1 MTKRFQAESQ
11 EAYKIRRAYEKTL
24 QLQMLNGTI
33 ATKGKLLNRTKRRA
47 LEFHDVKHQL
57 QTKIEE
63 TIEFG
68 EKLHSTSRS
77 IELVCAKRT
86 YLKYRA
92 TASNEWLSKH
102 LTDVVRI
109 VDSPIR
115 SLAAQE

>member
-1 MTKRFQAESQ
+1 MTKRFQDESQ
-11 EAYKIRRAYEKTL
+11 EAYNIRRAYEKTIRR
-24 QLQMLNGTI
+24 QMLNG
-33 ATKGKLLNRTKRRA
+33 AMSTKGKLLNRTKRRA

-68 EKLHSTSRS
+68 EKLNTTSP
-77 IELVCAKRT
+77 EFLCAKRT
-86 YLKYRA
+86 YLMYRA

-109 VDSPIR
+109 VRSSIH
-115 SLAAQE
+115 SLATQE

>member
-1 MTKRFQAESQ
+1 MTKRFQDESQ
-11 EAYKIRRAYEKTL
+11 EAYNIRRAYEKTL
-24 QLQMLNGTI
+24 QRQILNGTI

-68 EKLHSTSRS
+68 EKLHTTSPEF
-77 IELVCAKRT
+77 ICAKRM

-109 VDSPIR
+109 VNSSIR
-115 SLAAQE
+115 SLDTQE

>member
-1 MTKRFQAESQ
+1 MTKRFQDESQ

-24 QLQMLNGTI
+24 QRQMLNGTI
-33 ATKGKLLNRTKRRA
+33 VTKGKLLNRTKRRA

-68 EKLHSTSRS
+68 EKLHTTSP
-77 IELVCAKRT
+77 EFLCAKRL
-86 YLKYRA
+86 YLKYKA
-92 TASNEWLSKH
+92 AASNEWLSKH

-109 VDSPIR
+109 VNSSIR
-115 SLAAQE
+115 SLSTQE

>member
-1 MTKRFQAESQ
+1 MTKRFQDESQ
-11 EAYKIRRAYEKTL
+11 EAYKIRRAYEKTM
-24 QLQMLNGTI
+24 QTQMLNGTI
-33 ATKGKLLNRTKRRA
+33 STKGKLLNRTKRRA

-68 EKLHSTSRS
+68 TKLNTTSP
-77 IELVCAKRT
+77 EFLCAKRM
-86 YLKYRA
+86 YFMYGA

-109 VDSPIR
+109 VKSSIR
-115 SLAAQE
+115 SLSTQE

>member
-1 MTKRFQAESQ
+1 MTKRFQDESQ
-11 EAYKIRRAYEKTL
+11 EAYKIRRAYEKKM

-47 LEFHDVKHQL
+47 LEFYDVKHQL

-68 EKLHSTSRS
+68 EKLHTTSP
-77 IELVCAKRT
+77 EFLCAKRM
-86 YLKYRA
+86 YLKYKA

-109 VDSPIR
+109 VNSSIR

>member
-1 MTKRFQAESQ
+1 MTKRFQDESQ
-11 EAYKIRRAYEKTL
+11 EAYNIRRAYEKTL
-24 QLQMLNGTI
+24 QRQMLNGTI

-68 EKLHSTSRS
+68 TKLNTTSP
-77 IELVCAKRT
+77 EFLCAKRM
-86 YLKYRA
+86 YFMYGA

-102 LTDVVRI
+102 LTELVRI
-109 VDSPIR
+109 VR
-115 SLAAQE
+115 SSIHSVATQE